1 MASYVAKK
9 AGRKFLG
16 SKAAEIEPQ
25 DPHYETY
32 EDAKGKQRKRKRA
45 MPQGLSKR
53 DEKVLR
59 SVRRRAHYLDKGFS
73 ICGFRFGWTAVLGLI
88 PGAGDIAQF
97 LLGFFLVLKK
107 CKEAELPSS
116 LVSRMTLNQMIGLGI
131 GLVPLVGDIGMAA
144 FKANSRNAGLLED
157 FLIRRSQSSGQGE
170 EQLAQEAIAHG
181 TISKKTGEMDS
192 ANSGAEGRAAAA
204 SAAETG
210 TQGKGYYGRGRGDG
224 PGGASG
230 SGTATASTATSTPTT
245 TTTAP
250 ASGSATTYGTTG
262 STPAK
267 R

>member
-9 AGRKFLG
+9 ASRKFLG
-16 SKAAEIEPQ
+16 NKAAQIEPQ

-32 EDAKGKQRKRKRA
+32 EDARGKQRKRKRA

-53 DEKVLR
+53 DERVLR

-97 LLGFFLVLKK
+97 LLGFFLVLRK
-107 CKEAELPSS
+107 CKEAELPAS
-116 LVSRMTLNQMIGLGI
+116 LTSRMTLNQMIGLGI

-157 FLIRRSQSSGQGE
+157 FLIRRSQSSGQTNE
-170 EQLAQEAIAHG
+170 EQLAQEALAHG

-192 ANSGAEGRAAAA
+192 HNSGVEGRDAAAR
-204 SAAETG
+204 AAQNG
-210 TQGKGYYGRGRGDG
+210 TAGTAHYGWGSGDG
-224 PGGASG
+224 ATETTHAPINAA
-230 SGTATASTATSTPTT
+230 GTTK
-245 TTTAP
+245 
-250 ASGSATTYGTTG
+250 TYGTTA
-262 STPAK
+262 STPST